1 MQTMNGGSRIGNRT
15 LVAGML
21 MLVAVLVV
29 LPAFVPVDADVARS
43 VLLGVQAL
51 TILGAIGAFVAS
63 MMAQYRDGPARFVL
77 RDGAFAVPANR
88 TYPLS
93 TGMQLTVLALFG
105 GHTVDEWTHREFFGA
120 AGTADDSVSVVML
133 VLGTLTFLLML
144 PLVVVGLWDRPVLL
158 LTPDA
163 LVVRDPFGSRT
174 YPWEALAPW
183 SDVRTGEL
191 RTMVLPVVRP
201 DLVAKRGPGWLG
213 STVPLR
219 FADVHPWFFAD
230 AARLYLLLPER
241 RAGIGTGEEYDRLLV
256 DLGVRVGV

>member
-1 MQTMNGGSRIGNRT
+1 M
-15 LVAGML
+15 LV
-21 MLVAVLVV
+21 LVAVLVV

-43 VLLGVQAL
+43 VLHGVQASA
-51 TILGAIGAFVAS
+51 ILGAIGAFVAS
-63 MMAQYRDGPARFVL
+63 MMAQNRDGPTRFVL
-77 RDGAFAVPANR
+77 RDGGFAAPANR

-93 TGMQLTVLALFG
+93 TGMQLAFLALFG
-105 GHTVDEWTHREFFGA
+105 GHAVDEWAHREFFGA
-120 AGTADDSVSVVML
+120 AGSVSVVML
-133 VLGTLTFLLML
+133 VLGTLLFLLVL
-144 PLVVVGLWDRPVLL
+144 PLVVVGLWDRPALL

-163 LVVRDPFGSRT
+163 LVVRDPFGGRT

-191 RTMVLPVVRP
+191 RTMVLPMVRP
-201 DLVAKRGPGWLG
+201 DLVAKRGPGWWG

-241 RAGIGTGEEYDRLLV
+241 RAGIGTAEEYDRLLV